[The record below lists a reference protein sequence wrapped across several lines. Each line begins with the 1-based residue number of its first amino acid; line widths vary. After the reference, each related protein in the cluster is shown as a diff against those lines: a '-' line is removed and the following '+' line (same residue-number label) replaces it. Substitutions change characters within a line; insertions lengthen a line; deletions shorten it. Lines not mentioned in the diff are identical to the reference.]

1 MNTFLSSLC
10 FGPVRDL
17 GVPARHACDLR
28 HAPSAAALRAGTWGV
43 LPHHVLP
50 LLLRLIAS

>member
-28 HAPSAAALRAGTWGV
+28 HAPSAAALRAGTWGG